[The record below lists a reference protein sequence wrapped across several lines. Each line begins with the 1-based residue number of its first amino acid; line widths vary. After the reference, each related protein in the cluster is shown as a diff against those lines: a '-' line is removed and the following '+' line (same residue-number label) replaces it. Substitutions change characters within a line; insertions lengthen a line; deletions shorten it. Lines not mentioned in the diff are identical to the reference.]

1 MDSEKHPER
10 EKSDR
15 VDRVAEQ
22 EKIESVS
29 DDDSE
34 IEEDSEEK
42 KITPEN
48 DVALDNEEYQE
59 IKSNP
64 TEANQPEDETEDINM
79 LSQNGE
85 PPTEV
90 SDDLP
95 NENEDDSNFLENEEE
110 SEMDSESLDESE
122 NKLPAGK
129 FSETGAHDQ
138 MLISEIETR
147 NVRLLGREEEN

>member
-129 FSETGAHDQ
+129 FSERGAHDQ